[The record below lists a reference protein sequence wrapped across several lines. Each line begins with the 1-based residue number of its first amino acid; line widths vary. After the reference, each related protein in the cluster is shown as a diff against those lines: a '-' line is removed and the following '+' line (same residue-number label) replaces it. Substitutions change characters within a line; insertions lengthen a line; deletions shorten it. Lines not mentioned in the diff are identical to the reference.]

1 MLLDFEKAV
10 INANRNTFSNIDVN
24 VYFFSFSLNLWKHI
38 QQLGLQGCYLNDH
51 KFLLATLS
59 FVSLNYVIK
68 AFYLLMDQFCSEYRD
83 EEDQL
88 MECYKEL
95 RNFEETTH
103 AGNLYF

>member
-1 MLLDFEKAV
+1 M
-10 INANRNTFSNIDVN
+10 
-24 VYFFSFSLNLWKHI
+24 
-38 QQLGLQGCYLNDH
+38 
-51 KFLLATLS
+51 LATLS

>member
-1 MLLDFEKAV
+1 M
-10 INANRNTFSNIDVN
+10 
-24 VYFFSFSLNLWKHI
+24 
-38 QQLGLQGCYLNDH
+38 
-51 KFLLATLS
+51 LATLS

-68 AFYLLMDQFCSEYRD
+68 AFYLLMDQYRLEYGD

-103 AGNLYF
+103 AGNIYF